1 MECSCAPGRPL
12 VAIALRYP
20 STLVSLRHGRER
32 GSQVEVDGGAP
43 ELHPFL
49 CLPGDETRHLGYQS
63 FQTFKTGQGLGA
75 SVVSWNDVI
84 VVGTVGSNREQVRGS
99 GTRGKPEYRA
109 LSPLSRGSAL
119 GLRPLAALECPRKER

>member
-1 MECSCAPGRPL
+1 MACSCVPGRPL
-12 VAIALRYP
+12 VATALRCP

-84 VVGTVGSNREQVRGS
+84 VVGTVGSHREQVQGS
-99 GTRGKPEYRA
+99 GTTGGSPNIA
-109 LSPLSRGSAL
+109 LFPHSPVAL
-119 GLRPLAALECPRKER
+119 L

>member
-1 MECSCAPGRPL
+1 MACSCAPGRPL
-12 VAIALRYP
+12 VAIALHCP

-63 FQTFKTGQGLGA
+63 FQTFKSGQGLGA

-84 VVGTVGSNREQVRGS
+84 VVGTVGSHREQVQGS
-99 GTRGKPEYRA
+99 GTTGEARIPRSFPT
-109 LSPLSRGSAL
+109 LPWLCSRPAPPGST
-119 GLRPLAALECPRKER
+119 GMS

>member
-1 MECSCAPGRPL
+1 MACSCAPGRPA
-12 VAIALRYP
+12 VAIALRCP
-20 STLVSLRHGRER
+20 STLVSLRHARKR

-43 ELHPFL
+43 ERHPFL
-49 CLPGDETRHLGYQS
+49 CLSGDETRHLGYQS

-84 VVGTVGSNREQVRGS
+84 VVGTVGSHREQVQGS
-99 GTRGKPEYRA
+99 DTMGEARISRS
-109 LSPLSRGSAL
+109 SPLSCGSAL